1 MTRFSVANICTLSS
15 WLSSNDSDSGVVS
28 NICGGLTRCRAL
40 RSDGVSPVRAST
52 RIGKPISSMGISRLR
67 RTSVANALSGEM

>member
-1 MTRFSVANICTLSS
+1 MCTLSS
-15 WLSSNDSDSGVVS
+15 WLRSKESDSGVVS

-52 RIGKPISSMGISRLR
+52 RMGRPISSTGVSRLR
-67 RTSVANALSGEM
+67 RTSVASALSGEM